1 MIAYLNGVSQMGKAK
16 KSKAEKKATRKAKTE
31 KLKTKVKEGIKKGVK
46 VVGKVGLAP
55 ARAGFLLAVDKNV
68 LKVAKRLAQAY
79 AKHPEEIKKFW
90 TNFGGDF
97 ASLKKAINKGAKAN
111 INGVHPSELGIVAE
125 TAIASATP
133 IIIAIVKLFKS
144 LKTDQAGDDTEDK
157 SGINDLGTELLTG
170 GEAKVVT
177 KDASG
182 NEETISE
189 PEEKGGL
196 MSNKPLLI
204 GGALALAVG
213 GYFLLKK
220 KK

>member
-16 KSKAEKKATRKAKTE
+16 KSKAEKKANRKAKTE
-31 KLKTKVKEGIKKGVK
+31 KLKEKVKKGVK

-90 TNFGGDF
+90 TKFGGDF
-97 ASLKKAINKGAKAN
+97 DKLKKAINKGAKAN

-182 NEETISE
+182 NEETLSD
-189 PEEKGGL
+189 PEEKGGI

>member
-1 MIAYLNGVSQMGKAK
+1 MIAYLNGVSHMGKAK
-16 KSKAEKKATRKAKTE
+16 KSKKERKAK
-31 KLKTKVKEGIKKGVK
+31 LKEKVKKGLK

-55 ARAGFLLAVDKNV
+55 ARAGFLLAVDMNV

-79 AKHPEEIKKFW
+79 NKHPEEIKKFW
-90 TNFGGDF
+90 TKFGGDF
-97 ASLKKAINKGAKAN
+97 DKLKKAINKGAKAN
-111 INGVHPSELGIVAE
+111 INGTKPSEMGIATE
-125 TAIASATP
+125 AAIASATP
-133 IIIAIVKLFKS
+133 IIIAIVKLFSS
-144 LKTDQAGDDTEDK
+144 LKTDQAGDADGDK
-157 SGINDLGTELLTG
+157 AGINDLGTELLTG
-170 GEAKVVT
+170 GDAKVVT

-182 NEETISE
+182 NEETLTDPAE
-189 PEEKGGL
+189 DKGGL

>member
-1 MIAYLNGVSQMGKAK
+1 MIAYLNGLSEIGKPK

-111 INGVHPSELGIVAE
+111 INGVHPSELGVVAE

-157 SGINDLGTELLTG
+157 TGINDLGTELLTG

-177 KDASG
+177 KDAAG
-182 NEETISE
+182 NEETLTD
-189 PEEKGGL
+189 PDEKGL

-204 GGALALAVG
+204 GGAVVLAAG
-213 GYFLLKK
+213 AYFLLKK

>member
-1 MIAYLNGVSQMGKAK
+1 MGKAK
-16 KSKAEKKATRKAKTE
+16 KSKADKKASRKAKTE
-31 KLKTKVKEGIKKGVK
+31 KLKEKVKKGVK

-79 AKHPEEIKKFW
+79 NKHPEEIKKFW
-90 TNFGGDF
+90 TKFGGDF
-97 ASLKKAINKGAKAN
+97 DKLKKAINKGAKAN
-111 INGVHPSELGIVAE
+111 INGVHPSELGVVAE

-144 LKTDQAGDDTEDK
+144 LKTDQAGDDAEDK

-170 GEAKVVT
+170 GDAKVVT
-177 KDASG
+177 KDAAG
-182 NEETISE
+182 NEETLTD
-189 PEEKGGL
+189 PEEDKGGL